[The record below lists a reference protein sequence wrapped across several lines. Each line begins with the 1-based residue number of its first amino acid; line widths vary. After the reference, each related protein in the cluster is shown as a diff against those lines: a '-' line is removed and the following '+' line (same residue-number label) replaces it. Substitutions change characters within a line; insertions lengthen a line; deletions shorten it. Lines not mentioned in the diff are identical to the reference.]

1 MKQEV
6 LSLLST
12 KWVGIR
18 KFFIQNF
25 VGSIEIQ
32 FGRYERFH
40 LPNKVFTKI
49 LSSFK
54 IVIIFN
60 ITSAKIKTKSADVLL
75 KIITILKEL
84 FGSNF
89 QFLLTT
95 IKSSFSE
102 KAPKIWKNLP
112 LVLTLLSRNSC
123 FVKTDGEFFSKS

>member
-1 MKQEV
+1 MG
-6 LSLLST
+6 S
-12 KWVGIR
+12 IR

-54 IVIIFN
+54 IVIILN

-75 KIITILKEL
+75 KRIILLIELKIAQL
-84 FGSNF
+84 CSQNG
-89 QFLLTT
+89 QTLQ
-95 IKSSFSE
+95 IY
-102 KAPKIWKNLP
+102 KIECCYLHSQC
-112 LVLTLLSRNSC
+112 T
-123 FVKTDGEFFSKS
+123 VKKK